1 MIERYFDLLK
11 NIFYA
16 FSGSRSF
23 TFVDFLLTLLGTVAL
38 VAVILGF
45 LAIISG
51 GAFLPQKMWKKYI
64 TPLNIKKC
72 EILSQTPDTEIQL
85 SEEYSA
91 LRGKIIRREIGFL
104 VAMAFYIPIVA
115 VVLMYLGYLLFHI

>member
-16 FSGSRSF
+16 FNGSRSF

-38 VAVILGF
+38 VAVIVGF

-64 TPLNIKKC
+64 TPLVIKKS
-72 EILSQTPDTEIQL
+72 EILLQAPDAEYQL
-85 SEEYSA
+85 SEAYSA
-91 LRGKIIRREIGFL
+91 LRKKILRRKIVFT
-104 VAMAFYIPIVA
+104 VAMAFYIPIVG
-115 VVLMYLGYLLFHI
+115 VVLMYLGYLLFEI

>member
-16 FSGSRSF
+16 FNGSRSF

-38 VAVILGF
+38 VAVIVGF

-51 GAFLPQKMWKKYI
+51 GAFLP
-64 TPLNIKKC
+64 
-72 EILSQTPDTEIQL
+72 
-85 SEEYSA
+85 
-91 LRGKIIRREIGFL
+91 
-104 VAMAFYIPIVA
+104 
-115 VVLMYLGYLLFHI
+115 